1 MQTKFYLPLDIRSWE
16 YFILGI
22 VFSEDQQA
30 GPVSSLDLTRYIL
43 WAHSS
48 AGVHMGKSFQKIDIF
63 ILTKS

>member
-1 MQTKFYLPLDIRSWE
+1 MQTNFYLPLDIRSWE

-22 VFSEDQQA
+22 VFSEDQA

-48 AGVHMGKSFQKIDIF
+48 AGVHMGKSFQKIDVF